1 LIGVFILFGLW
12 GHWRF
17 HWSAA
22 SLPVVQ
28 KNLTGMLLVFC
39 FFALISGTLAE
50 LYVAL
55 VALPFSATTV
65 LNDYLYEACFW
76 TFRTILRLLYMRRVS
91 AFVALLGELGL
102 FVVLW
107 RSVEILLRKYG
118 R

>member
-1 LIGVFILFGLW
+1 MDT
-12 GHWRF
+12 
-17 HWSAA
+17 AA

-28 KNLTGMLLVFC
+28 KSLTGMLLVFC

-91 AFVALLGELGL
+91 AFMALLGELSL
-102 FVVLW
+102 FVGLW
-107 RSVEILLRKYG
+107 QLGPLAPSDMGLKTLVILGGKR
-118 R
+118 